1 MDSLLEPPINLAI
14 MTVSCDLD
22 TNGPIVVDMGEIPP
36 PLAYLWLVQA
46 AESIKYGTMNI
57 QVVADGQIL
66 IGGAPDNDD

>member
-14 MTVSCDLD
+14 MTISCDLD
-22 TNGPIVVDMGEIPP
+22 TNGPIIVDMGEIPP

-57 QVVADGQIL
+57 RVVADGQVL
-66 IGGAPDNDD
+66 LGGTDRDD